1 MTHDHVIET
10 LPWLVNGTL
19 AEGERSEVEEHLAG
33 CPDCRAELALTRD
46 AFELYAV
53 HLPPA
58 VLVVYAETPPGDRL
72 TIDGVTVDRRS
83 VDAHLAHCD
92 DCREEL
98 EMVRDSRAALGAEE
112 VAPAEGEAVLPFV
125 RRPAETAAA
134 APGRGWMPV
143 ALAASLLLAVV
154 LAGGWWFD
162 SRDGGGAVDDHKA
175 GVEELER
182 DLDEARR
189 QLAAARSADPEAAA
203 AADAEQRV
211 RELEAEVAGL
221 NEATGALREQV
232 ARFEAALTGPRE
244 NVWYAAPPPLD
255 AGAVRGGEPDADEVE
270 VVPAGVRAYLAMT
283 PDPSRI
289 EGVTEADY
297 RVFAADGEELY
308 SGRLRLFPA
317 SALVSAYFGLELSTA
332 DLPDG
337 TITVELTA
345 GERPVGRFAF
355 RVES

>member
-1 MTHDHVIET
+1 MTHDHVIEK

-46 AFELYAV
+46 AFLVYST

-72 TIDGVTVDRRS
+72 TIDGETVDRRS

-98 EMVRDSRAALGAEE
+98 EMVRESRAFLGAEE
-112 VAPAEGEAVLPFV
+112 VAPAEDEAVLPFV
-125 RRPAETAAA
+125 RPPAETAG

-143 ALAASLLLAVV
+143 ALAASLLLAMV
-154 LAGGWWFD
+154 LAGGWWFE
-162 SRDGGGAVDDHKA
+162 SQDGSATPDDRRA
-175 GVEELER
+175 EIEELER

-189 QLAAARSADPEAAA
+189 QLAAARSADPGAAA
-203 AADAEQRV
+203 AADAEARV
-211 RELEAEVAGL
+211 QELEAEVAGL

-232 ARFEAALTGPRE
+232 AGFEAALTGPRE
-244 NVWYAAPPPLD
+244 NVWYAAPTPLD
-255 AGAVRGGEPDADEVE
+255 AGAVRGGEATDDDDVE
-270 VVPAGVRAYLAMT
+270 LVPAGVRAYLPMT
-283 PDPSRI
+283 PEPSRV
-289 EGVTEADY
+289 EGVSEADY
-297 RVFAADGEELY
+297 RVLSADGEVLY
-308 SGRLRLFPA
+308 SGRLRLLPA
-317 SALVSAYFGLELSTA
+317 SELAPPYFGLELPTA

-345 GERPVGRFAF
+345 GERRVGRYAF
-355 RVES
+355 RVEG